1 MRENIS
7 ELDKLKLDTL
17 INLRIENASLRAEL
31 KKKEDD
37 YMVRISSVLAENDN
51 LIIEKNAFRAE
62 VERLN
67 LIVSNSIGFKAMK
80 IKRKKVSDYDGSHI
94 WITLYLFK

>member
-62 VERLN
+62 VERL
-67 LIVSNSIGFKAMK
+67 KAE
-80 IKRKKVSDYDGSHI
+80 IARRDQPENFHCNPG
-94 WITLYLFK
+94 

>member
-1 MRENIS
+1 MNEVIR
-7 ELDKLKLDTL
+7 L
-17 INLRIENASLRAEL
+17 
-31 KKKEDD
+31 
-37 YMVRISSVLAENDN
+37 
-51 LIIEKNAFRAE
+51 RAE